1 MSIFTRGCCLFIS
14 VTVTWP
20 DCFIW
25 PHKVRLV
32 SPQKSPFF
40 CWVLF
45 TLPPSV
51 IYSFTLYP
59 LLILPFLSYLLT
71 FSACNPVIKF
81 IASQWEPGW
90 WKHRYSCHV
99 ESFQKRGSH
108 PRSQQTH
115 ACSMRRE
122 AIRRSEP
129 NTDTFCRVSA
139 DGRRNIT
146 HTLKSLLTSRAAATG
161 SPSIFSKAKQE
172 AWSISTSFTFPTV
185 GKRNRKPSTTANP

>member
-1 MSIFTRGCCLFIS
+1 MSIFMWGCFLLIS
-14 VTVTWP
+14 VTEMLFNDRNMTRL

-32 SPQKSPFF
+32 SQKKKPTPLF

-51 IYSFTLYP
+51 IYSFALYP

-81 IASQWEPGW
+81 IASQWERSW

-122 AIRRSEP
+122 AIR
-129 NTDTFCRVSA
+129 
-139 DGRRNIT
+139 
-146 HTLKSLLTSRAAATG
+146 
-161 SPSIFSKAKQE
+161 
-172 AWSISTSFTFPTV
+172 PTV
-185 GKRNRKPSTTANP
+185 GQNQTQTRSAESQQTDGEIQLRL

>member
-1 MSIFTRGCCLFIS
+1 MRHLIGLDIPGWLDVFYDGRGGHDENLRGKSRQTIRKHTDRMSIFTWGCCLLIL
-14 VTVTWP
+14 VTEMLFNEGNMTRL

-32 SPQKSPFF
+32 SQKKTLLPFF

-71 FSACNPVIKF
+71 FSARNPVIKF
-81 IASQWEPGW
+81 IASQWERGG

-108 PRSQQTH
+108 PPSLQTH

-122 AIRRSEP
+122 AIRPAVVQNQTQTRSAESQQ
-129 NTDTFCRVSA
+129 TD
-139 DGRRNIT
+139 GEI
-146 HTLKSLLTSRAAATG
+146 
-161 SPSIFSKAKQE
+161 
-172 AWSISTSFTFPTV
+172 
-185 GKRNRKPSTTANP
+185 

>member
-1 MSIFTRGCCLFIS
+1 MSIFTWGCCLLIS
-14 VTVTWP
+14 VTEMLFNDQTG
-20 DCFIW
+20 
-25 PHKVRLV
+25 
-32 SPQKSPFF
+32 PFHWASQGLTSFPKPPTPLF

-71 FSACNPVIKF
+71 FSACNPVIQF
-81 IASQWEPGW
+81 IASQWERGW

-99 ESFQKRGSH
+99 ESFQKQGSH

-122 AIRRSEP
+122 AIRPAVGQNQTQTRSAESQQ
-129 NTDTFCRVSA
+129 TD
-139 DGRRNIT
+139 GEI
-146 HTLKSLLTSRAAATG
+146 
-161 SPSIFSKAKQE
+161 
-172 AWSISTSFTFPTV
+172 
-185 GKRNRKPSTTANP
+185 